1 MQTLTLNF
9 KVEPETAEGRSVLP
23 EVEVHGLWAGYGAGD
38 VLQDFELTVDRGESV
53 RLVGRNGS
61 GKSTLLSC
69 IAGSHKPRDGSI
81 IIHGVSL
88 IDFPV
93 EAKRLVGMSTGA
105 CPFPYLTG
113 HEHLAVVRRV
123 YGLGSER
130 IDGLLKRFAAWESVQ
145 SLDQEVRTYSHG
157 MRQQLSLMLAI
168 AHEPPLLL
176 LDEATDGLDKESQ
189 ADWSEYLDERAM
201 AGETL
206 VYVAHKDGVAS
217 GFPAGR
223 SIKVTRGNDS
233 GKDNR
238 KDNG

>member
-1 MQTLTLNF
+1 MQTLTL
-9 KVEPETAEGRSVLP
+9 KSEMGLGAEGARKVLP

-38 VLQDFELTVDRGESV
+38 VLQDFELTVDRGASV

-69 IAGSHKPRDGSI
+69 IAGSHKPRVGSI

-93 EAKRLVGMSTGA
+93 EAKQLVGMSTGT

-113 HEHLAVVRRV
+113 REHMAVIRRV
-123 YGLGSER
+123 YGLESER
-130 IDGLLKRFAAWESVQ
+130 IEALLKRFAAWESVR

-157 MRQQLSLMLAI
+157 MRQQLSLMLAV
-168 AHEPPLLL
+168 AHDPPLLL

-189 ADWSEYLDERAM
+189 ADWSQYLDERAM
-201 AGETL
+201 AGGTL
-206 VYVAHKDGVAS
+206 LYVAHKDGVAS
-217 GFPAGR
+217 GFPSGR
-223 SIKVTRGNDS
+223 SIKITRAGE
-233 GKDNR
+233 KR
-238 KDNG
+238 QEHDNGNE

>member
-1 MQTLTLNF
+1 MQTVTLNF
-9 KVEPETAEGRSVLP
+9 KVESETAERRVVLP
-23 EVEVHGLWAGYGAGD
+23 DVEVHGLWAGYGAGD
-38 VLQDFELTVDRGESV
+38 VLQDFELMVDRGESV

-69 IAGSHKPRDGSI
+69 IAGSHLPRAGGI
-81 IIHGVSL
+81 IIHGISL

-93 EAKRLVGMSTGA
+93 EAKRVVGMSTGT

-113 HEHLAVVRRV
+113 REHLALVRRV
-123 YGLGSER
+123 YGLGAET
-130 IDGLLKRFAAWESVQ
+130 IDALLKRFGRWESVQ
-145 SLDQEVRTYSHG
+145 SLGQEVRTYSHG
-157 MRQQLSLMLAI
+157 MRQQLSLLMAI
-168 AHEPPLLL
+168 AHEPAVLL

-201 AGETL
+201 AGGTL

-223 SIKVTRGNDS
+223 SVPVTRG
-233 GKDNR
+233 
-238 KDNG
+238 

>member
-1 MQTLTLNF
+1 MQTLTLNS
-9 KVEPETAEGRSVLP
+9 KMGREPEEARSVLP

-38 VLQDFELTVDRGESV
+38 VLQDFELTVDRGASM

-69 IAGSHKPRDGSI
+69 IAGSHKPRVGSI
-81 IIHGVSL
+81 IIHGISL

-93 EAKRLVGMSTGA
+93 EAKRLVGMSTGT

-130 IDGLLKRFAAWESVQ
+130 IEALLKRFAAWESVR

-157 MRQQLSLMLAI
+157 MRQQLSLMLAV

-201 AGETL
+201 AGGTL
-206 VYVAHKDGVAS
+206 LYVAHKDGVAS

-223 SIKVTRGNDS
+223 SIKITRGNENGKND
-233 GKDNR
+233 GKDN
-238 KDNG
+238 G